1 MAQWITR
8 LPTEQKIPGSTPGR
22 LGMFFGP
29 HSQHTPEYKSEKSLK
44 SLIND

>member
-1 MAQWITR
+1 
-8 LPTEQKIPGSTPGR
+8 
-22 LGMFFGP
+22 MFFSP